1 MKDTKNNYQLVVVF
15 DPKTEEKDKE
25 KINKKIEDILAE
37 NKAEIVKK
45 DKVGLKS
52 LAYKIKTFDKG
63 DFWIWD
69 LAAAKPFNVKEFNLF
84 LNREPSIIRYLVLKK

>member
-15 DPKTEEKDKE
+15 DPKTDEKDKE
-25 KINKKIEDILAE
+25 KVNKKIEDILAE
-37 NKAEIVKK
+37 NKAEVVKK
-45 DKVGLKS
+45 DKAGLKN

-69 LAAAKPFNVKEFNLF
+69 IAAEKPFNVKEFNLF